1 MREKTWSWSHQDLQI
16 KKKKRL
22 ADGSVKGH
30 KRKRGFKMSRGSG
43 LRNWVIVEMRR
54 MEGGTDFEHI

>member
-1 MREKTWSWSHQDLQI
+1 MQI
-16 KKKKRL
+16 KKKKKKRL

-30 KRKRGFKMSRGSG
+30 KRKRGFKMSKGSG